1 MLVTMPL
8 SLCQQLRKALL
19 ISSSFVCC
27 FILWQSWSRFSLSPR
42 FAAAVPST
50 SAKSQLDLTVL
61 EDFPKRIWTTGP
73 LSPMRIKKDDAD
85 RVRTWMDLNPEH
97 RYELLTDGGAE
108 TYVKDH
114 FPLDSRISK
123 TYLSLSDYIMRADLI
138 RYLALL
144 QDGGVYNDVD
154 VGCLK
159 PIDLWIPPAFRHN
172 TSVVLGIEVD
182 NEMGPDRS
190 KLFELVNW
198 TIMSRRNAPFMRYL
212 VDRVIENLE
221 NNAAKHNTTLSSL
234 QPKRQEVIDVTGPAA
249 LTQAAF
255 QYLSEKT
262 QTTVDMQ
269 NFTKMRRP
277 KLVADILVL
286 PINAFGAGHQV
297 QWSGTDEDGSALVH
311 HYFAGSWKTNHFDG
325 PTEEEKKAAEEKKKE
340 EDRKRK
346 EEEDRKKKEE
356 EDKKIKEESEKKKAE
371 EERRKKE
378 EDEKRKAELEQK
390 SREEAEA
397 NKQKVTIENQSS
409 EQGHKDGQGQVQQ
422 EQQSDQEP
430 QEGED
435 QQSGVEQQDGQEQ
448 ENGDE
453 HEAGEEE
460 QQNTKPAGQPGPDPH
475 AGQTQG
481 KEAKAESSKEE
492 EKLSISVVQQ
502 ERQRAIEELNRVNA
516 VRRKTREEAI
526 KKIVADRKKD
536 VEERKKDEENKKKL
550 AELEERK
557 SKQQAP
563 VANTQTAADQG
574 QAQSASKE
582 QAQSNAPAQQHA
594 SKP

>member
-1 MLVTMPL
+1 
-8 SLCQQLRKALL
+8 
-19 ISSSFVCC
+19 
-27 FILWQSWSRFSLSPR
+27 
-42 FAAAVPST
+42 
-50 SAKSQLDLTVL
+50 
-61 EDFPKRIWTTGP
+61 
-73 LSPMRIKKDDAD
+73 
-85 RVRTWMDLNPEH
+85 
-97 RYELLTDGGAE
+97 
-108 TYVKDH
+108 
-114 FPLDSRISK
+114 
-123 TYLSLSDYIMRADLI
+123 MRADLI

-340 EDRKRK
+340 EDRK
-346 EEEDRKKKEE
+346 KKEE

-502 ERQRAIEELNRVNA
+502 ERQRAIEELDRVNA